1 MKSPFGDCSRPRHTR
16 NCQRAHTVFA
26 RVPQSHR
33 DAINPACTLSIDS
46 PEPIYGL
53 AVIGISSKA
62 NIRRNSD
69 AKAGDRLI
77 LTKALGVGVYSAA
90 FKKNALSR
98 AAYDEL
104 NRVGTRLG
112 EDPDVHAMTDVTASA
127 CLGTHWKL
135 RAVLTGP

>member
-77 LTKALGVGVYSAA
+77 LTKAQSSFFSVVAI
-90 FKKNALSR
+90 
-98 AAYDEL
+98 
-104 NRVGTRLG
+104 
-112 EDPDVHAMTDVTASA
+112 
-127 CLGTHWKL
+127 
-135 RAVLTGP
+135 